1 MTLFE
6 VLVESAAETPDAERV
21 DAPDGSIAWSVGGT
35 PFALLSGEG
44 SVASFLLDPTVA
56 AAAVRTPDARA
67 SSRGPGWVELQPA
80 EVDEHAADRANAWF
94 IFAYG
99 RRAAGR

>member
-1 MTLFE
+1 VTLFE
-6 VLVESAAETPDAERV
+6 VLVESSEETPSAERAE
-21 DAPDGSIAWSVGGT
+21 APDGSIAWSTGGT
-35 PFALLSGEG
+35 PFALLSADG
-44 SVASFLLDPTVA
+44 SMASFLLDSTVA
-56 AAAVRTPDARA
+56 AAAVRTPDTRA

-99 RRAAGR
+99 RRVAGR